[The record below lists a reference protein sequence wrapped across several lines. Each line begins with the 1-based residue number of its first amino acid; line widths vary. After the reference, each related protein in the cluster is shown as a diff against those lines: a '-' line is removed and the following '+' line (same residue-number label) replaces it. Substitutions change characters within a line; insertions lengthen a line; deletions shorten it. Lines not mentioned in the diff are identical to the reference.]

1 METASF
7 QEPSS
12 DFITI
17 DGIKCYDIQSA
28 YGNPDYPAEDL
39 HFLFE
44 IEENYFWFKV
54 RNLILRYLFER
65 YLGRGPYKVMEIG
78 AGNGIVLKALQSLGY
93 QLTAAELYL
102 TGLKNIQKR
111 LPDIQLVQLNILTIP
126 FREVYDAIG
135 AFDVI
140 EHIENDD
147 KAIQNLYQAL
157 RPGGFLFLSVPQ
169 CSFLWSQTDV
179 YSGHKRRYTRSSLF
193 PKLCKQGFSI
203 RYWTSFVFSLF
214 PLILIS
220 RLRMKN
226 KTVSYQDIRS
236 EFDISSRAN
245 TILYHILSMD
255 YYLIRLGIRL
265 PFGSSLI
272 VVCQRPQ

>member
-1 METASF
+1 METANF
-7 QEPSS
+7 QESSS

-17 DGIKCYDIQSA
+17 DGIKYYDIQSA
-28 YGNPDYPAEDL
+28 YENPDYPAEYL

-111 LPDIQLVQLNILTIP
+111 LPDIQLVQLNILRIP

-147 KAIQNLYQAL
+147 RAIQNLYQAL
-157 RPGGFLFLSVPQ
+157 RPGVFYFSRYLNTRFYGLKSMSIVVTRDDTPAPAYSLNYASRDLASGIGLRSCSV
-169 CSFLWSQTDV
+169 C
-179 YSGHKRRYTRSSLF
+179 
-193 PKLCKQGFSI
+193 
-203 RYWTSFVFSLF
+203 
-214 PLILIS
+214 S
-220 RLRMKN
+220 RL
-226 KTVSYQDIRS
+226 S
-236 EFDISSRAN
+236 
-245 TILYHILSMD
+245 
-255 YYLIRLGIRL
+255 
-265 PFGSSLI
+265 
-272 VVCQRPQ
+272 